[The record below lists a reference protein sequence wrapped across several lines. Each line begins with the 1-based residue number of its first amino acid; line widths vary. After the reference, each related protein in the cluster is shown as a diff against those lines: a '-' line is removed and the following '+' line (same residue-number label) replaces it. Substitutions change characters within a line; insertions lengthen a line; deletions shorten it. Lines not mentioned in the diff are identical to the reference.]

1 MISIGN
7 SAFYNCSGLTSVTI
21 PNSVTSIGEY
31 AFYSCSGLTSI
42 TIPNSVTNIGKN
54 VFSDCSGLTSVT
66 IPNSVTSIGDNAF
79 SLCFSLTSI
88 TIPNSVTSIGYM
100 AFYGC
105 RSTSV
110 TVERETPLPI
120 SSDTFTNRSNST
132 LYVPAGCVDAYEAAQ
147 YWQDFGT
154 IVEMAPP
161 SPVINFADQN
171 LKDICVANWD
181 TNGDGELSEDEAA
194 DVTTLGEVF
203 KGNSNI
209 TSFDELQYFTGLTEI
224 GDEAFR
230 SCSGLTSVTIP
241 NSVTNFGFRAFGSCS
256 GLTSVTIPN
265 SVTSIGDAFYN
276 CSGLTSVIIPN
287 SVTSIGDNAFSRCS
301 GLTSITIPNSV
312 TSIGDYAFSYCDGL
326 TSVTIPNSVT
336 SIGHATFSYCDGL
349 TSVTIPNSVTS
360 IGHQAFSACS
370 GLTSITIPNS
380 VTSIGSEA
388 FSSCSGLTSVT
399 IPSSV
404 TSIGEAAF
412 SECSS
417 LTSIVVD
424 EGNLVYDS
432 RDNCNAIIKTE
443 DNELIVGCRNTV
455 IPNSVTSI
463 GGWAFQRCTGL
474 TSITIPNSV
483 TSIGEYAFYRCE
495 GLISITIPN
504 SVASIGRH
512 AFHRCSGL
520 TSVTIPNSVTTTGE
534 YAFQGCTGLTS
545 ITIPNNVTCID
556 DGTFSNCSGLTSVT
570 IPNTVTRIG
579 SSAFDG
585 CSSLTSIIIPNSVTT
600 IENSTFARC
609 TGLTSVTI
617 PNNVTT
623 IGDGAFLECSG
634 LTSINIP
641 SSVTSIGGSAFFR
654 CSSLTSVTIPSSV
667 TSIGRS
673 AFLECSGL
681 TSVTIP
687 NSVTSIGE
695 YAFSNCSGL
704 TSVTV
709 EIDTPL
715 PITST
720 TFTNRSN
727 ATLYVPSGSRE
738 AYMEAA
744 YWQDFNIE
752 ELSSATNDENV
763 IAEKDWSAP
772 YWFESSEETG
782 ATYEMTADGVA
793 INNPQVQ
800 ENYWTPQT
808 LVLDNATLE
817 ENHSYKV
824 VINAKIPSDGQLQ
837 INMGSWGFA
846 QQYDFPVTGS
856 DEFQDVEVV
865 FDDFPSNE
873 EGVHVLF
880 QNGGIAGT
888 SVVRNVK
895 IIDLTDNENVVAE
908 HDWASP
914 YWTGDY
920 DDIGATYEMT
930 SDGVAI
936 NNPQVQEHYWM
947 PQTSV
952 LDYATLEENH
962 SYKVVINAKIPSD
975 GQLQVN
981 MGNWEFSQQYDI
993 PVTGSDEFQDIE
1005 VLFDEYPES
1014 IDNVH
1019 VLFQNGGIAGT
1030 CVVRNV
1036 KIIDLGDIPADL
1048 MYCYYSVIMNNV
1060 KELTATVI
1068 KNPDR
1073 LYKEAVTIPATVI
1086 YEGEEYTVT
1095 AIADDAFTDCTK
1107 LTSISIPATMTSIS
1121 GSSFANCAAL
1131 QQIVVDPSNTVYDSR
1146 SDCNAIIE
1154 TATNHLIAGCHQT
1167 VIPDDVTEIGN
1178 NAFWGRWGMET
1189 MNIPESVTSIGA
1201 YAFAYSISLN
1211 KIIIPAGVE
1220 SIGEGAFAECNALTA
1235 VHVGNPVPVEIEEN
1249 TFSNRSNAT
1258 LYVPSGS
1265 VAAYKEAAY
1274 WQEFKEIVPMVNIIV
1289 NSDLEDSDYS
1299 SFSNEWQDGADL
1311 IQDGVGSNDSRG
1323 LVIQS
1328 VDNPTDPW
1336 DTQLWINLPCGL
1348 PAGTK
1353 YHLSFDYKAS
1363 QDATGSMIFQE
1374 GLGGDIADYFT
1385 NVDFT
1390 TDWRHFDLCGTY
1402 DSESLGEDLGDR
1414 LARYICLHLSQ
1425 FETATTFYLDNIV
1438 FEIKPFAYVAEA
1450 PWGRDLKSTG
1460 EAQELVE
1467 GGSAINGTFQYSLD
1481 GENYSEEIP
1490 TATKA
1495 GWYTVYYKV
1504 VSNNPEVDDSKP
1516 AEIGLFIKSR
1526 FEELNNLIQQA
1537 QVVGINTEEAEAV
1550 NNDEA
1555 TYDQVEEALVN
1566 LRADYISK
1574 LAEGID
1580 SDLLPLD
1587 VTSVIDNPRYIMDLP
1602 NGWITDE
1609 NEGFWIGWACANTDN
1624 VFNTRQTITG
1634 LPNGTYKLKVKGFH
1648 RPGNQNDVYADYMQG
1663 TNNAKA
1669 RIFANEESVTLKN
1682 IASEARDSKIDD
1694 WSGIEVT
1701 FNEQTQYVPITLE
1714 DARTWFDAGYYENE
1728 LMVTVTDGTLALGAC
1743 LDESVDESWVVLSD
1757 FRLEY
1762 TTNYIYMDNTE
1773 VLSGTDNTLSIKMK
1787 NCIPMEGF
1795 EFDLYLPEGITVAV
1809 DADGFPEACLSTER
1823 TNERK
1828 TNSFD
1833 AAFQEDGSLRVL
1845 AASTNGSTIS
1855 GTDGEI
1861 VTVKVNVDGNL
1872 PEGDYTLLLKN
1883 ISLSEG
1889 SNAVSHRTDQVKGKL
1904 TIVNGLLG
1912 DANRDTYVDVADF
1925 TATAHHILGNTPES
1939 FNAKAANAN
1948 EDDIIDVGDLTAIAH
1963 LILYGSVVIPDN
1975 SSPAK
1980 PWLTRGTLDEGQNPE
1995 NYVYINPVSVKPG
2008 NEITLSVNMKNVVEA
2023 EGFGF
2028 DLYLPEGMTFAT
2040 DEDGFVEA
2048 RLSTERTT
2056 AKKTNSFD
2064 AVIQPDGA
2072 LRILAASTNG
2082 STISGNDGEVALIT
2096 INIDPAIA
2104 AGEYSLQLKN
2114 IAISDVD
2121 AVSHRTDLL
2130 ESMIIIV
2137 DNGITTGIEGAE
2149 GENTTD
2155 QWYSLDGKKLNS
2167 KPKAAGIYIKNG
2179 KKVVIK

>member
-1 MISIGN
+1 MKKKV
-7 SAFYNCSGLTSVTI
+7 FLCLLTSVLF
-21 PNSVTSIGEY
+21 SI
-31 AFYSCSGLTSI
+31 A
-42 TIPNSVTNIGKN
+42 NAQNI
-54 VFSDCSGLTSVT
+54 D
-66 IPNSVTSIGDNAF
+66 
-79 SLCFSLTSI
+79 
-88 TIPNSVTSIGYM
+88 
-100 AFYGC
+100 
-105 RSTSV
+105 
-110 TVERETPLPI
+110 
-120 SSDTFTNRSNST
+120 
-132 LYVPAGCVDAYEAAQ
+132 
-147 YWQDFGT
+147 
-154 IVEMAPP
+154 
-161 SPVINFADQN
+161 FADN
-171 LKDICVANWD
+171 DVKALCVANWD
-181 TNGDGELSEDEAA
+181 TNGDGELSVAEAA
-194 DVTTLGEVF
+194 DVTTLGQVF

-224 GDEAFR
+224 GNEAFAK
-230 SCSGLTSVTIP
+230 STIQ
-241 NSVTNFGFRAFGSCS
+241 
-256 GLTSVTIPN
+256 
-265 SVTSIGDAFYN
+265 
-276 CSGLTSVIIPN
+276 SVIIPEN
-287 SVTSIGDNAFSRCS
+287 VAAITDGAFDQCAELTHIELGSKVTTIGYIAFRGCNKLPSIVFPDNLTEIGQSSFESCYNLNNVRIGAKVSDIKIIPFRYCYN
-301 GLTSITIPNSV
+301 LTS
-312 TSIGDYAFSYCDGL
+312 L
-326 TSVTIPNSVT
+326 
-336 SIGHATFSYCDGL
+336 
-349 TSVTIPNSVTS
+349 
-360 IGHQAFSACS
+360 
-370 GLTSITIPNS
+370 
-380 VTSIGSEA
+380 
-388 FSSCSGLTSVT
+388 
-399 IPSSV
+399 
-404 TSIGEAAF
+404 
-412 SECSS
+412 
-417 LTSIVVD
+417 VVD
-424 EGNLVYDS
+424 ENNPYFDS
-432 RDNCNAIIKTE
+432 RGDCNAIIQTE
-443 DNELIVGCRNTV
+443 NNKLIVGC
-455 IPNSVTSI
+455 SVS
-463 GGWAFQRCTGL
+463 
-474 TSITIPNSV
+474 TIP
-483 TSIGEYAFYRCE
+483 
-495 GLISITIPN
+495 
-504 SVASIGRH
+504 
-512 AFHRCSGL
+512 
-520 TSVTIPNSVTTTGE
+520 
-534 YAFQGCTGLTS
+534 
-545 ITIPNNVTCID
+545 D
-556 DGTFSNCSGLTSVT
+556 D
-570 IPNTVTRIG
+570 
-579 SSAFDG
+579 
-585 CSSLTSIIIPNSVTT
+585 
-600 IENSTFARC
+600 
-609 TGLTSVTI
+609 
-617 PNNVTT
+617 VTT
-623 IGDGAFLECSG
+623 IGICSFEGSNLNSIYIPGNVTRIEERAFNDCVDL
-634 LTSINIP
+634 
-641 SSVTSIGGSAFFR
+641 SSVTVCWETPVSITRNTFSKR
-654 CSSLTSVTIPSSV
+654 Y
-667 TSIGRS
+667 
-673 AFLECSGL
+673 SGTL
-681 TSVTIP
+681 KP
-687 NSVTSIGE
+687 
-695 YAFSNCSGL
+695 
-704 TSVTV
+704 
-709 EIDTPL
+709 
-715 PITST
+715 
-720 TFTNRSN
+720 
-727 ATLYVPSGSRE
+727 TLYVPAGSKS
-738 AYMEAA
+738 AYETAA
-744 YWQDFNIE
+744 YWQDFKIE

-763 IAEKDWSAP
+763 IAEKDWASP
-772 YWFESSEETG
+772 YWFGDYEDIG

-817 ENHSYKV
+817 EDHSYKV
-824 VINAKIPSDGQLQ
+824 VVNAKIPSDGQLQ

-846 QQYDFPVTGS
+846 QQYDISVMGS
-856 DEFQDVEVV
+856 DEFQDIEVL
-865 FDDFPSNE
+865 FEDFPSNE

-888 SVVRNVK
+888 CVVRNVK
-895 IIDLTDNENVVAE
+895 IIEITDDENVIAE
-908 HDWASP
+908 KDWTSP
-914 YWTGDY
+914 YWFESFEGID
-920 DDIGATYEMT
+920 ATYEMT
-930 SDGVAI
+930 ADGVAI
-936 NNPQVQEHYWM
+936 NNPQVQENYWT
-947 PQTSV
+947 PQTLV
-952 LDYATLEENH
+952 LDGATLEVNH

-993 PVTGSDEFQDIE
+993 PVTGSDEYQDIE

-1073 LYKEAVTIPATVI
+1073 LYKEAVVIPATVT

-1095 AIADDAFTDCTK
+1095 AIADEAFTDCTK
-1107 LTSISIPATMTSIS
+1107 LTSISIPATVTSIF
-1121 GSSFANCAAL
+1121 GSSFDNCGAL
-1131 QQIVVDPSNTVYDSR
+1131 QQIIVDPSNTVYDSR

-1154 TATNHLIAGCHQT
+1154 TATNHLILGCRQT
-1167 VIPDDVTEIGN
+1167 VIPDNVTEIGN
-1178 NAFWGRWGMET
+1178 DAFWGRWDET
-1189 MNIPESVTSIGA
+1189 MSIPESVTSIGA
-1201 YAFAYSISLN
+1201 HAFAYSISLS
-1211 KIIIPAGVE
+1211 KIFIPAGVE
-1220 SIGEGAFAECNALTA
+1220 SIGEGAFVECNAITA
-1235 VHVGNPVPVEIEEN
+1235 VHVENPVPVEIAEN
-1249 TFSNRSNAT
+1249 TFTNRSNAT

-1274 WQEFKEIVPMVNIIV
+1274 WQEFKEIVHMENIIV

-1299 SFSNEWQDGADL
+1299 SFSNEWQEGADF

-1328 VDNPTDPW
+1328 VDNPTNPW
-1336 DTQLWINLPCGL
+1336 DTQFWVNLPYGL

-1363 QDATGSMIFQE
+1363 QDATGTMLFQE
-1374 GLGGDIADYFT
+1374 GLGENIGDIA

-1402 DSESLGEDLGDR
+1402 DSESLGEEIGGR
-1414 LARYICLHLSQ
+1414 LTHYICFHLSQ
-1425 FETATTFYLDNIV
+1425 IETATTYYLDNIV
-1438 FEIKPFAYVAEA
+1438 FEIKPIACVTEA
-1450 PWGRDLKSTG
+1450 PQGRGMKNNG
-1460 EAQELVE
+1460 EAQELVV
-1467 GGSAINGTFQYSLD
+1467 GGSAINGTLMYSLD

-1490 TATKA
+1490 TASKS
-1495 GWYTVYYKV
+1495 GWYVIYYKV
-1504 VSNNPEVDDSKP
+1504 VSDNPEIDDSEP
-1516 AEIGLFIKSR
+1516 ASVGSSIDSR
-1526 FEELNNLIQQA
+1526 WLELNNLIQLA
-1537 QVVGINTEEAEAV
+1537 QIIGVNTDEAETA
-1550 NNDEA
+1550 NNDDA
-1555 TYDQVEEALVN
+1555 TYDQVEEALAS
-1566 LRADYISK
+1566 LRPECIAK
-1574 LAEGID
+1574 LGEGID

-1587 VTSVIDNPRYIMDLP
+1587 VTSVIDLPDFNDGNPG
-1602 NGWITDE
+1602 GWIWDE
-1609 NEGFWIGWACANTDN
+1609 NEEPDKAYGEAHYFDRT
-1624 VFNTRQTITG
+1624 FNLRQTISG
-1634 LPNGTYKLKVKGFH
+1634 LPNGTYKLKAKGFH

-1669 RIFANEESVTLKN
+1669 QLYANEESVTLKN
-1682 IASEARDSKIDD
+1682 IAAEARDSKVDD
-1694 WSGIEVT
+1694 WSGIDVT
-1701 FNEQTQYVPITLE
+1701 YNEQTQFIPLTVE
-1714 DARTWFDAGYYENE
+1714 DAHTWFEAGYYENE
-1728 LMVTVTDGTLALGAC
+1728 LIVTVTDGTLTFGVR
-1743 LDESVDESWVVLSD
+1743 LDESVEEDWVD
-1757 FRLEY
+1757 FTNFRLEY
-1762 TTNYIYMDNTE
+1762 MTNYVYIDNTE

-1787 NCIPMEGF
+1787 NNIPMEGF
-1795 EFDLYLPEGITVAV
+1795 EFDLYLPDGITVAV
-1809 DADGFPEACLSTER
+1809 DNDGFPEVYLSSER

-1995 NYVYINPVSVKPG
+1995 NYVYINPVSIKPG

-2023 EGFGF
+2023 EGFEF

-2167 KPKAAGIYIKNG
+2167 KPKAAGVYIKNG
-2179 KKVVIK
+2179 RKVVIK